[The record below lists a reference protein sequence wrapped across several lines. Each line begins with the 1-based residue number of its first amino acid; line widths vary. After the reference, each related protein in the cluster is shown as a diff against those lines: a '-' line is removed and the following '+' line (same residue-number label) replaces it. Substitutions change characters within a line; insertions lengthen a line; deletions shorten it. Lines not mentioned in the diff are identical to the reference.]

1 MYSILLGSCYIKNY
15 FTLTSDRILLISSR
29 STFIR
34 NLAHQFIYFFV
45 YQSAHFNYNFQP
57 NLKTFLWFYRI
68 LQLKFVANLSE
79 VHELQQNRDYYFL
92 CIDSIPRRY
101 CIDKREEYT
110 LYNKLSR
117 EIREIV
123 RFSFLD
129 IHLVWFGLVWLSWV
143 GLGSCWVGLDWI

>member
-1 MYSILLGSCYIKNY
+1 MVLPNSPIKICGKSVKR
-15 FTLTSDRILLISSR
+15 FMS
-29 STFIR
+29 
-34 NLAHQFIYFFV
+34 
-45 YQSAHFNYNFQP
+45 YN
-57 NLKTFLWFYRI
+57 KTEI
-68 LQLKFVANLSE
+68 TT
-79 VHELQQNRDYYFL
+79 L

-129 IHLVWFGLVWLSWV
+129 IHLVWFGLVELGWV
-143 GLGSCWVGLDWI
+143 GFMLGWVGLDIEFFC

>member
-15 FTLTSDRILLISSR
+15 FTCSR
-29 STFIR
+29 SIFIR
-34 NLAHQFIYFFV
+34 NLVHQFNSFLV
-45 YQSAHFNYNFQP
+45 HQSAHFNYNFQP
-57 NLKTFLWFYRI
+57 NLKIFLWFYRI

-123 RFSFLD
+123 RFSFQD
-129 IHLVWFGLVWLSWV
+129 IHLVWFGLVELGWVHV
-143 GLGSCWVGLDWI
+143 GLGWIGYRIFLLNLIF